1 MFKKNPNMN
10 LKAHQLDIDELI
22 AHVKSSKNGLSLKE
36 AEIRLAKNG
45 SNELPPP
52 KKKSLFKRLA
62 EQFDNM
68 LIYVLLGAGV
78 ITALLQDW
86 LDTGIIF
93 GVVII
98 NALIGFVQE
107 GKAEK
112 ALDSIRNML
121 SSKALVIR
129 NGRKKEIL
137 AKDLVVGDVV
147 FIKSGDKVPA
157 DMRLFDTNELKIE
170 EAILTGESLAVK
182 KSTDKIEKDCLP
194 AEQKNMAFSGTY
206 VSHGRGLGIVS
217 SIGKQTE
224 LGKINEMLTSFDKET
239 TPLIQKMNEFGKIL
253 TIGILALSAVIF
265 AIGYFLHDYS
275 LPELFASAIGLAVA
289 AIPEGL
295 PAIMTITLA
304 LGVQKMAKKNAIIR
318 KLPSV
323 ETLGSVTVICSD
335 KTGTLTKN
343 EMTVNTVVTPRKHF
357 NIEGVGYNIHG
368 HFDKNALENEDFI
381 KLVQVFDACN
391 DTQIDTDAKGWVQ
404 FQGEPTEAALKILA
418 AKAQI
423 STDNFKRLDIIPF
436 ESFHKYMAV
445 LVENEDG
452 KFVFLKGAP
461 EKVLELCS
469 NTNHD
474 FDLKQFHDEVNN
486 MAASGKRVIAAA
498 YKKVTDDLLKVEHS
512 DLQNDLVFLGL
523 AGMIDP
529 PREEAIKAVASCN
542 NAGIQVKM
550 ITGDHI
556 LTATSIAKMLNIKD
570 ASNSLNGNEIQEMSD
585 HTLAE
590 RIKSHSVF
598 ARTTPEHKLRLV
610 KAFQQNGEIVAMT
623 GDGVNDAPALKKA
636 NVGIAMGIK
645 GTEVTKE
652 SAEMV
657 LTDDNFASITQAVLE
672 GRTIFD
678 NIRKAILFILP
689 TNGAEAFVI
698 ITSMIVGG
706 IMPITAAQI
715 LWINMVTAITL
726 AIALSFEPS
735 EDGVMYRKPRKPNAP
750 ILDAYLIWRISFV
763 SILLGSVVLFLH
775 RKAMIDYGDVAIA
788 GSIAVN
794 ALVIGEA
801 FYLLNCRNIHKSVF
815 NRNFFANMNIF
826 YAIGTLL
833 IIQLLYTY
841 TPLFQKIFN
850 SYPLEFYHWG
860 YAAAG
865 GLAIF
870 VIVEIEKLIVS
881 KFFSND

>member
-45 SNELPPP
+45 PNELPPP

-304 LGVQKMAKKNAIIR
+304 LGVQKMAKKMQLFANFLR
-318 KLPSV
+318 LKL
-323 ETLGSVTVICSD
+323 
-335 KTGTLTKN
+335 
-343 EMTVNTVVTPRKHF
+343 
-357 NIEGVGYNIHG
+357 
-368 HFDKNALENEDFI
+368 
-381 KLVQVFDACN
+381 
-391 DTQIDTDAKGWVQ
+391 W
-404 FQGEPTEAALKILA
+404 
-418 AKAQI
+418 
-423 STDNFKRLDIIPF
+423 
-436 ESFHKYMAV
+436 
-445 LVENEDG
+445 
-452 KFVFLKGAP
+452 
-461 EKVLELCS
+461 
-469 NTNHD
+469 
-474 FDLKQFHDEVNN
+474 
-486 MAASGKRVIAAA
+486 
-498 YKKVTDDLLKVEHS
+498 DLL
-512 DLQNDLVFLGL
+512 
-523 AGMIDP
+523 
-529 PREEAIKAVASCN
+529 R
-542 NAGIQVKM
+542 
-550 ITGDHI
+550 
-556 LTATSIAKMLNIKD
+556 
-570 ASNSLNGNEIQEMSD
+570 
-585 HTLAE
+585 
-590 RIKSHSVF
+590 
-598 ARTTPEHKLRLV
+598 
-610 KAFQQNGEIVAMT
+610 
-623 GDGVNDAPALKKA
+623 
-636 NVGIAMGIK
+636 
-645 GTEVTKE
+645 
-652 SAEMV
+652 
-657 LTDDNFASITQAVLE
+657 
-672 GRTIFD
+672 
-678 NIRKAILFILP
+678 
-689 TNGAEAFVI
+689 
-698 ITSMIVGG
+698 
-706 IMPITAAQI
+706 
-715 LWINMVTAITL
+715 
-726 AIALSFEPS
+726 
-735 EDGVMYRKPRKPNAP
+735 
-750 ILDAYLIWRISFV
+750 
-763 SILLGSVVLFLH
+763 
-775 RKAMIDYGDVAIA
+775 
-788 GSIAVN
+788 
-794 ALVIGEA
+794 
-801 FYLLNCRNIHKSVF
+801 
-815 NRNFFANMNIF
+815 
-826 YAIGTLL
+826 
-833 IIQLLYTY
+833 
-841 TPLFQKIFN
+841 
-850 SYPLEFYHWG
+850 
-860 YAAAG
+860 
-865 GLAIF
+865 
-870 VIVEIEKLIVS
+870 
-881 KFFSND
+881 